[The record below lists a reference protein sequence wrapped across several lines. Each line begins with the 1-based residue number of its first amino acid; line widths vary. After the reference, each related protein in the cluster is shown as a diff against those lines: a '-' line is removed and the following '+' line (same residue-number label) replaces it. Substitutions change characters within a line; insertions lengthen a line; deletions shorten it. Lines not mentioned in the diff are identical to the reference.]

1 MEPTKPELRRTLRAK
16 RDAFVSALNERER
29 ALCFSCPPSALS
41 RLFAQRPVVAG
52 YIALGS
58 EVSPHKLLQAAH
70 EAGCAIALPHVQSKA
85 QPMRFL
91 QYKWDA
97 PLHDGPFGL
106 MQPDAAATP
115 ITPNLVL
122 IPLVGFD
129 RDGNRLGQGAG
140 HYDRALSI
148 LPDTI
153 RIGLGWSCQEV
164 ATLPA
169 DPWDE
174 PLHNI
179 CTEKEWI
186 TP

>member
-1 MEPTKPELRRTLRAK
+1 MESTKSEIRRTLRAR
-16 RDAFVSALNERER
+16 RDEFVAALNERDR
-29 ALCFSCPPSALS
+29 ALCFSVPPSPLA
-41 RLFAQRPVVAG
+41 RLFEQQPVVAG
-52 YIALGS
+52 YAAMGS
-58 EVSPHKLLQAAH
+58 EVDPHKLLSAAIN
-70 EAGCAIALPHVQSKA
+70 AGCTIALPHVVSKA

-91 QYKWDA
+91 CHKWGA
-97 PLHDGPFGL
+97 SLQEGAFGL
-106 MQPDAAATP
+106 MQPDADSPSVTP
-115 ITPNLVL
+115 ELVL

-148 LPDTI
+148 LPNAI
-153 RIGLGWSCQEV
+153 RIGIAWSCQEWD
-164 ATLPA
+164 ALPA

-174 PLHNI
+174 PLHAI